1 MLRPLFC
8 NSTLMNPPLDNLDA
22 EALYQT
28 LLLQIQ
34 TELADAPNLAL
45 VGIHSGGAWIAE
57 RLAKDLK
64 LENALGFIDV
74 SFYRDD
80 YAQKGLPATVKS
92 TQIPFD
98 VENATILLVD
108 DVLYTG
114 RTTRAAINELFDYG
128 RPGKILLASLI
139 DRGDR
144 ELPIAASFVALTV
157 SVPKNQV
164 LELHRTDDNIF
175 SLTVEHV

>member
-1 MLRPLFC
+1 MRQPSFC
-8 NSTLMNPPLDNLDA
+8 NNTLMNPLPDNLDA
-22 EALYQT
+22 EALYKT
-28 LLLQIQ
+28 LLQQIQ
-34 TELADAPNLAL
+34 SQLAGTPNLAL

-57 RLAKDLK
+57 RLSKDLK

-80 YAQKGLPATVKS
+80 YAQKGLPAAVKP
-92 TQIPFD
+92 TQIAFD
-98 VENATILLVD
+98 VENTTILLID

-128 RPGKILLASLI
+128 RPAKILLAALI

-144 ELPIAASFVALTV
+144 ELPIAANFVALTV
-157 SVPKNQV
+157 SIPKNQV

-175 SLTVEHV
+175 SLTVEHA